1 MVNKL
6 IQDNAFKA
14 DFYSLLLENRRKV
27 TLSQADNAW
36 LGATKAML
44 EAERDASFRRIN
56 IDLCSLRAVVLA
68 SAEAGL
74 SLAKNDK
81 EAYIGMSYEYLG
93 EYRLGF
99 AYRGLRRMMLS
110 HPEVSRISSS
120 VVFEGDKFEWRGNSE
135 KPLILSDSRGTVVI
149 GAFGWLEQ
157 KKNGEVYSVLLTE
170 EDLMMAE
177 MRDIERAIAIY
188 GDENQSIYRSPWR
201 KRMFEIEAIKALY
214 RHCSDVLDL
223 TTDFGDVFAS
233 ANTVGQ
239 LD

>member
-1 MVNKL
+1 MVNQL

-14 DFYSLLLENRRKV
+14 DFYSLLLENRRKA
-27 TLSQADNAW
+27 TPSQVNNAW
-36 LGATKAML
+36 AGACKAMFDL
-44 EAERDASFRRIN
+44 ERDAHQRRVAF
-56 IDLCSLRAVVLA
+56 DLESMKSVVLQ
-68 SAEAGL
+68 SAEVGL

-81 EAYIGMSYEYLG
+81 ESYIGMSYESLG

-110 HPEVSRISSS
+110 NPEVKMICSAVI
-120 VVFEGDKFEWRGNSE
+120 FEGDKFEWRGNSE
-135 KPLILSDSRGTVVI
+135 KPLIVSDSRGSVVI
-149 GAFGWLEQ
+149 GAFGWLSQ
-157 KKNGEVYSVLLTE
+157 KDGDIYSVLLTE
-170 EDLMMAE
+170 EDLYSAE
-177 MRDIERAIAIY
+177 TRDIQRAVAIY

-223 TTDFGDVFAS
+223 TTDFGDVFANAS
-233 ANTVGQ
+233 TVGQ